1 LQGDGKFT
9 RRSTNF
15 TRAQVAAQM
24 SYFWLVNDDVENK
37 TSYSAFGQ
45 QFYQWLMQPIE
56 ADLKQAKVQTL
67 IYVLDQGLR
76 QIPVATMQRSTNNW
90 VGNDYQMSVVASLG
104 LLKPKISPLR
114 NQTTVAMGVDTF
126 KTLQPLPAVGTELD
140 LIGRENPIG
149 RKFLNQDFTFANL
162 QQQITDRRPGILHL
176 ATHAQFN
183 SGIPSKSYIQLWDR
197 PLGIDQLK
205 QLGLEQAG
213 IELLVLSA
221 CNTASGSREAE
232 LGFTGMASLS
242 GVNTVL
248 GSIWSVSDLGTLAF
262 MTEFYGQLKNTPS
275 RVEALRQT
283 QQAMRSG
290 QVRLDRDY
298 LVTSQGRFPVPPKIQ
313 RQGSLD
319 FVHPFYWAGFTMV
332 GNPW

>member
-1 LQGDGKFT
+1 
-9 RRSTNF
+9 
-15 TRAQVAAQM
+15 
-24 SYFWLVNDDVENK
+24 
-37 TSYSAFGQ
+37 
-45 QFYQWLMQPIE
+45 
-56 ADLKQAKVQTL
+56 
-67 IYVLDQGLR
+67 
-76 QIPVATMQRSTNNW
+76 
-90 VGNDYQMSVVASLG
+90 
-104 LLKPKISPLR
+104 
-114 NQTTVAMGVDTF
+114 
-126 KTLQPLPAVGTELD
+126 VGTELD

-183 SGIPSKSYIQLWDR
+183 HGVPSKSYIQLWDR
-197 PLGIDQLK
+197 PLQIDQLK

-221 CNTASGSREAE
+221 CNTASGSKEAE
-232 LGFTGMASLS
+232 LGFTGIASLS

-262 MTEFYGQLKNTPS
+262 MTEFYGQLKTTPS